1 VQMRYGLF
9 FACLSVTAFI
19 LSSTVEAETTV
30 SPSDSQVQHKIN
42 PNVGPGVGVVARET
56 YLSTRSLV
64 RRARPTTGAAE
75 MLRRTMTT
83 RTLSRQPLTT
93 EALARLREERANQ
106 RLAGGAETKPL
117 MSEAELRAWIA
128 PTTASLSAEKFITLV
143 HSSNRRSTVETC
155 HCPAHP
161 TGGIDRE
168 ARVVQELES
177 LYGQRPLI
185 VDAGGFLRLPPNERS
200 KLGARIV
207 LEALAKMKV
216 DAVNVGI
223 TDLAAGTQFLRDMA
237 TSTSVTLLSANIF
250 DKHGKPVFTPS
261 RIVSLTLK
269 DGKTA
274 KIALIGVTRPLDATR
289 REFTPANDA
298 TVTTPA
304 KTLKKLIPE
313 LRKKADLVVLLAYYT
328 REDVPELV
336 KELPPDARP
345 DLVVCGE
352 FTAGQRQSYYLEN
365 AHTTDGVWSLSG
377 GFEGRQVGVALI
389 ELGKKG
395 KVQNVYPKLVIIEQ
409 TIPPD
414 EAFTPFVK
422 EFQAGQLELLRKGI

>member
-1 VQMRYGLF
+1 
-9 FACLSVTAFI
+9 
-19 LSSTVEAETTV
+19 
-30 SPSDSQVQHKIN
+30 
-42 PNVGPGVGVVARET
+42 
-56 YLSTRSLV
+56 
-64 RRARPTTGAAE
+64 
-75 MLRRTMTT
+75 
-83 RTLSRQPLTT
+83 
-93 EALARLREERANQ
+93 
-106 RLAGGAETKPL
+106 
-117 MSEAELRAWIA
+117 
-128 PTTASLSAEKFITLV
+128 
-143 HSSNRRSTVETC
+143 
-155 HCPAHP
+155 
-161 TGGIDRE
+161 
-168 ARVVQELES
+168 
-177 LYGQRPLI
+177 
-185 VDAGGFLRLPPNERS
+185 
-200 KLGARIV
+200 
-207 LEALAKMKV
+207 
-216 DAVNVGI
+216 
-223 TDLAAGTQFLRDMA
+223 MA

-274 KIALIGVTRPLDATR
+274 KVALIGVTRPLDATR

-328 REDVPELV
+328 REDVPQLV

-345 DLVVCGE
+345 DVVICGE

-365 AHTTDGVWSLSG
+365 ADTPDGVWSLSG